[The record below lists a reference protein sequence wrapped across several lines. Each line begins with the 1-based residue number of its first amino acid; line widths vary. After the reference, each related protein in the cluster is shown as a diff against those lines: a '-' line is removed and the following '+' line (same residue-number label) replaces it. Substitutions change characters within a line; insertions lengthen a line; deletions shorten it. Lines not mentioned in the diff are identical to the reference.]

1 VFDHILQKHLEQ
13 KLAETMPTG
22 LVLIPHREKA
32 VLAAAI
38 IEDVNCNKRK

>member
-1 VFDHILQKHLEQ
+1 VFDHILQKHLEE

-38 IEDVNCNKRK
+38 IEDVICNKRE

>member
-1 VFDHILQKHLEQ
+1 VFGHILQKHLEG

-22 LVLIPHREKA
+22 LVLIPRRKKA

-38 IEDVNCNKRK
+38 IEDVIYNKRE